1 MLIRGLTNMA
11 TFEEVSKQWKENPSE
26 PVWCEDESCQGAVAQ
41 AKRFYDESRTERS
54 DTKG

>member
-1 MLIRGLTNMA
+1 MA